1 MSIKINVK
9 TVIRIVIGPIVDKKL
24 VDVDEETI

>member
-1 MSIKINVK
+1 MSIKINIK
-9 TVIRIVIGPIVDKKL
+9 TMIRTVIGPIVDKKL